1 MLSYWIGVATLT
13 GIYMI
18 AILGVSVLCG
28 YTGLFSMGHAGF
40 MAIGGYVSALTVM
53 KLGVPI
59 PVGILLGM
67 IAAAIVGEL
76 LSYPTLRLRD
86 DYFIIAT
93 LGIGEAIKLI
103 IQNMTDLTGGARG
116 LTNID
121 PLPNA
126 WRLPIVL
133 VCVIVVVIFIRR
145 FLQTKFGRN
154 CVAVR
159 EDELAATS
167 VGINTFQFKKMAMTI
182 SCALCGLAGGLL
194 AHYMHYLQPNMFT
207 YVKSDELVITVVLGG
222 RGSIT
227 GTILATLVLVPLPEY
242 LRFGQAQEWRMVLYG
257 LLVILVILFRPS
269 GLMGTR
275 ELTWNDVKKGARAV
289 KAFVGK
295 RLGGKNG
302 SDTTTEPKNA
312 GKD

>member
-1 MLSYWIGVATLT
+1 MLDYWIGVATQT

-28 YTGLFSMGHAGF
+28 FTGLFSMGHAGF

-53 KLGVPI
+53 NLGVPI
-59 PVGILLGM
+59 PVGLLLGTLS
-67 IAAAIVGEL
+67 AAVIGTL

-93 LGIGEAIKLI
+93 LGICEAIKLI
-103 IQNMTDLTGGARG
+103 IQNLTSLTGGARG
-116 LTNID
+116 LTGIE

-133 VCVIVVVIFIRR
+133 AFVVVTVVFIKL
-145 FLQTKFGRN
+145 FLKSKSGRN

-167 VGINTFQFKKMAMTI
+167 VGIDTFKYKKMAMTI

-207 YVKSDELVITVVLGG
+207 FVKSEELLITVVLGG

-227 GTILATLVLVPLPEY
+227 GTILATILLVPLPEY

-257 LLVILVILFRPS
+257 LLVVLVILFRPA

-275 ELTWNDVKKGARAV
+275 ELHLSDIKRGARSAA
-289 KAFVGK
+289 AFVSR
-295 RLGGKNG
+295 RLGGKKKKDDNV
-302 SDTTTEPKNA
+302 A
-312 GKD
+312 G